1 DTSDLSFSKAD
12 TALLAARYTRM
23 IEDEIRRRPEEWFW
37 LHNRWKK
44 DGSAERASQRSFL

>member
-37 LHNRWKK
+37 LHNRWKRTVV
-44 DGSAERASQRSFL
+44 DPNFQTVD